1 MQRRMPL
8 QTAAPAVRGT
18 ASAPTLI
25 WIQRERDNCSAF
37 GQLQGFPALSSVRI
51 LGTKISTTNESTC
64 TDKNV
69 HSVVQILA
77 LTFSEPTFHMNPC
90 ICFKR
95 VKGEKMI
102 GKKTNPYFFH
112 VFFIRRRPDWV
123 FSWRIG
129 PRIGAAKKIKSRSWF
144 IRRSGFST
152 KLCVPNVPVRM
163 SSGTCFKLCFV
174 GLVTRKLSAMV
185 VTQNTALMPKC
196 FDPCLCIFS
205 SGCVAKHVFLLF
217 DAPFSCFLMKTIVSS
232 TAGPLIWNKLLKLMS
247 HPLHVRQ
254 RIDDQPCLPN
264 AHAISCPI

>member
-51 LGTKISTTNESTC
+51 FGTKNSTTNESTC

-77 LTFSEPTFHMNPC
+77 LTFSKPTFHMNPC

-102 GKKTNPYFFH
+102 GKKHKSVFFPCFFH
-112 VFFIRRRPDWV
+112 TAA
-123 FSWRIG
+123 SWLG
-129 PRIGAAKKIKSRSWF
+129 
-144 IRRSGFST
+144 
-152 KLCVPNVPVRM
+152 
-163 SSGTCFKLCFV
+163 
-174 GLVTRKLSAMV
+174 
-185 VTQNTALMPKC
+185 
-196 FDPCLCIFS
+196 
-205 SGCVAKHVFLLF
+205 FLLTHR
-217 DAPFSCFLMKTIVSS
+217 PSHRRGEKNKVKELVYTEVRFLNQIMCSKCPCPDV
-232 TAGPLIWNKLLKLMS
+232 IWNLL
-247 HPLHVRQ
+247 
-254 RIDDQPCLPN
+254 
-264 AHAISCPI
+264 